1 MDCIIR
7 TLWLSTIPHA
17 ASCSGHVKAVH
28 VHVIILAINQ
38 KLYES
43 TIYYNSNK
51 LTPIKD
57 ILSVT
62 YDAGSQ
68 SLLNVKIPFQILREF
83 YFLFIIIYLQIQH
96 FRYILSICI
105 PLSQSET

>member
-1 MDCIIR
+1 MFWPCQSRICPFNRSDNNSK
-7 TLWLSTIPHA
+7 TLLEH
-17 ASCSGHVKAVH
+17 H
-28 VHVIILAINQ
+28 
-38 KLYES
+38 
-43 TIYYNSNK
+43 YNSNK
-51 LTPIKD
+51 LTPVKD

-96 FRYILSICI
+96 FRYILSICF